1 MAAACSL
8 QPWSVLT
15 EVSVAFAHPLP
26 APKTELM
33 PSALTVRPATNKTGA
48 EAKKVRKNLTIKR
61 AYAAL
66 LLNLR
71 CVTKNFGGLKAV
83 REVSFGVE
91 AGRIFGLIGPN
102 GAGKTTLLNLISGA
116 LHPDEGE
123 ILLGASEL
131 GSLDSAK
138 IAALGVA
145 RTFQNVRLFSELTAL
160 ENLLV
165 ACEVDRK
172 QRLGAA
178 LLRTRAYREEEAR
191 LHDRAL
197 DLLRVFEL
205 EKFAGSKATALP
217 YGSQRRLEIA
227 RAMMSSPKLLLLDEP
242 AAGMNTTEADLLTER
257 IAWLRKTFGV
267 TIILVEHNM
276 RVVMNACEEV
286 HVLDHGETIAHG
298 TPSEIRNDQRVIDSY
313 LGKTS

>member
-1 MAAACSL
+1 ML
-8 QPWSVLT
+8 N
-15 EVSVAFAHPLP
+15 
-26 APKTELM
+26 
-33 PSALTVRPATNKTGA
+33 ALTAKP
-48 EAKKVRKNLTIKR
+48 EAKKVRRNLTIRR

-66 LLNLR
+66 LLDLR
-71 CVTKNFGGLKAV
+71 RVTKNFGGLKAV
-83 REVSFGVE
+83 REVSLGVE

-116 LHPDEGE
+116 LHPNAGTISFDGSE
-123 ILLGASEL
+123 IA
-131 GSLDSAK
+131 SLDPAK

-172 QRLGAA
+172 ERLVAA
-178 LLRTRAYREEEAR
+178 LLRTPAYREEEAR

-205 EKFAGSKATALP
+205 EKFASSKATSLP
-217 YGSQRRLEIA
+217 YGNQRRLEIA

-242 AAGMNTTEADLLTER
+242 AAGMNTTEADRLTER
-257 IAWLRKTFGV
+257 IAWLRKTFAV

-298 TPSEIRNDQRVIDSY
+298 TPSEIRSDARVVDSY
-313 LGKTS
+313 LGTSHET